1 MAMPKP
7 DLDLD
12 LLHCF
17 VSVVETGSFTLAR
30 VTLCSGS
37 MLSASKSRAVC
48 PSKELETERKRSTFP
63 GGSSRKRSVYLILSG
78 EEI

>member
-1 MAMPKP
+1 MPKP

-30 VTLCSGS
+30 VTQ
-37 MLSASKSRAVC
+37 
-48 PSKELETERKRSTFP
+48 RSWEQP
-63 GGSSRKRSVYLILSG
+63 WL
-78 EEI
+78 

>member
-30 VTLCSGS
+30 VTQRSWDSLGS
-37 MLSASKSRAVC
+37 EDLAICRVQGKRDVGLQTRDRAEAFDLS
-48 PSKELETERKRSTFP
+48 
-63 GGSSRKRSVYLILSG
+63 
-78 EEI
+78 